1 MVRRVVVLALLTAA
15 PALMMPATAS
25 AIEATGLDA
34 ITTPGHPV
42 EVRAKFERGGWAF
55 WRPDV
60 RDRAA
65 TVEALGQ
72 RHRVRTDREGL
83 ARVVV
88 QPTAPGVYPITARL
102 ERRSRPP
109 VVRGSECE
117 PAARASGWIAPAASG
132 HVPARSAS
140 ARERR
145 TTPTIATSRL
155 FVLDPA
161 RPVAVVDI
169 DGTISDLPDWQVPFV
184 GHRAPTFAGAPALM
198 ADLARR
204 FQIVYLT
211 ARDDLFDEGTR
222 AFLARHGFP
231 DGPIVY
237 NDLGLRTPEERGQ
250 LDPHAHGEFKLGQLQ
265 ALRARGVAVTIGIGN
280 AETDAFA
287 YEQAGLPSYI
297 LTTKAGAGPS
307 FRFKRYADLRPRL
320 VADGW
325 LPATTGLAGALS
337 GGAP

>member
-1 MVRRVVVLALLTAA
+1 MVRRVVVLALLTAT

-65 TVEALGQ
+65 TVEVLGQ

-102 ERRSRPP
+102 ERRSRPQ
-109 VVRGSECE
+109 V
-117 PAARASGWIAPAASG
+117 
-132 HVPARSAS
+132 
-140 ARERR
+140 
-145 TTPTIATSRL
+145 ATSRL

-237 NDLGLRTPEERGQ
+237 NDLGLSTPEERGQ

-307 FRFKRYADLRPRL
+307 FRFTRYADLRPRL